1 MIEKVKRTKLIDN
14 GMHIV
19 LGLSG
24 GPDSVCLFD
33 ILINL
38 SNDMNLH
45 IHPIHIN
52 HKIRVGD
59 ADKDQKFVEKLCK
72 KNGLKCEIYEFDCKL
87 EAKVGGQTT
96 EEAGRKVRYE
106 KFIELAEKIHKSGV
120 PKSNIVIATAHNADD
135 QCETILLRLLRGT
148 GIDGIAGIDDIRVD
162 ESGYR
167 IIRPLLSV
175 YKDEILLYCT
185 NRNLEPCID
194 KTNYTTEYARNKV
207 RLELIPYLEKYNSNI
222 KESLLRL
229 AQSAKESRLFM
240 ENISLKKYMELLDSE
255 QETEVVFK
263 SAISKLDKIVFVGVV
278 KKAFAKLGLYQDI
291 ESVHYNNLWELM
303 QEEKP
308 SGWVDF
314 PRGYRGERQYGK
326 LRLSRQKVEEKYS
339 NFEIKIRIEDVNI
352 SEGKINNEVLH
363 TKEALTFDYDVLRE
377 LYGEKVRD
385 LITIRTRG
393 PGDFI
398 SIGSGRK
405 KIQNLFVDEKIPR
418 SKREEIFM
426 ICIGNEILAIPM
438 NNQGLRRSF
447 YSKNFSVSKKTKLLL
462 IVEIISAT

>member
-72 KNGLKCEIYEFDCKL
+72 KNGLKCEVYEFDCKL
-87 EAKVGGQTT
+87 EAKVSGQTT

-148 GIDGIAGIDDIRVD
+148 GIDGIAGIDNIRVD

-207 RLELIPYLEKYNSNI
+207 RLELIPYLEKYNSNV

-363 TKEALTFDYDVLRE
+363 TKEVLTFDYDVLRE